1 MDWQIVYKMFLRNS
15 MKNLLFLF
23 IFISLLFAQNMQEQK
38 QNVKQVSSQQAQSS
52 SKKESK
58 SIKTTQTKKENTK
71 ISINQKITLDYLKKQ
86 PAGVSRDFY
95 IWLFLQQEISPK
107 EAKEAYEL
115 AVRKNAKLFGLY
127 FKKGSNK
134 TLSRKTICERMSL
147 EKLLKEDSKCI
158 ASALTTKKAESL
170 DKKVLKKLSQ
180 NVQPHNQK
188 LAKNL
193 QILADKDPFSHLI
206 TQDAKT
212 FGDFYFAIS
221 QAYRNR
227 LNFAISKET
236 LARLLKEKNATFNRA
251 LKSMIMNTSLEKFNH
266 SLNALNPEEVL
277 KILDAETSFYLGLNA
292 MRFQKDK
299 QALMYFAHSKENAK
313 HSFNKNRAT
322 FWLYLASKD
331 RQYLQILSESKM
343 VDVYVLASLEMIG
356 AQPKFNLVYDVPT
369 QQKKAS
375 WNFKNPF
382 EWERIRNSFKSSKG
396 KDAQSHRQQLL
407 AKVDSDETKAHYIWL
422 AREKDA
428 EYFLM
433 PYKEVFSR
441 FPEDKQ
447 ALLYALARQ
456 ESLFIPTAIST
467 SYALGLMQLMPFNVK
482 AIAKELKE
490 EDKVGYFDMFDPAVN
505 VPYAEYFTRPLVREF
520 SHPLFVAYAYNGGPG
535 FTRRLLGKNHLF
547 KKQNPLD
554 PWFSMEMIPY
564 EESRVYGKKVLANY
578 VIYQKRL
585 GKEIQMLD
593 LLQQS
598 LVY

>member
-1 MDWQIVYKMFLRNS
+1 
-15 MKNLLFLF
+15 MKNLLFLL
-23 IFISLLFAQNMQEQK
+23 ILISALFAQNAQETK
-38 QNVKQVSSQQAQSS
+38 QNPKPATNKSTTSQQTTK
-52 SKKESK
+52 KKESK
-58 SIKTTQTKKENTK
+58 QTKTTPKAENEK
-71 ISINQKITLDYLKKQ
+71 IALNQKISLDYLKKQ

-95 IWLFLQQEISPK
+95 IWLFLQQDITPK
-107 EAKEAYEL
+107 EAKEAYDL

-147 EKLLKEDSKCI
+147 DKLLKEDSKCI
-158 ASALTTKKAESL
+158 ALALTTKKAESL
-170 DKKVLKKLSQ
+170 DKKALKRLSQ
-180 NVQPHNQK
+180 NVQPHNQR
-188 LAKNL
+188 LAKHLN
-193 QILADKDPFSHLI
+193 ILANKDPFAHLI

-221 QAYRNR
+221 QNYRNR

-236 LARLLKEKNATFNRA
+236 LAQLLKEHNETFNRA
-251 LKSMIMNTSLEKFNH
+251 LKSMIMNTSLETFNR
-266 SLNALNPEEVL
+266 SLTALEPNGEVL
-277 KILDAETSFYLGLNA
+277 KALDAETSFYLGLNA
-292 MRFQKDK
+292 MRFQKNS
-299 QALMYFAHSKENAK
+299 QALAYFAHSKTHAK
-313 HSFNKNRAT
+313 HAFNRNRAS
-322 FWLYLASKD
+322 FWLYLASNDK
-331 RQYLQILSESKM
+331 QYLKALNDSKI
-343 VDVYVLASLEMIG
+343 VDVYVLASLEITG
-356 AQPKFNLVYDVPT
+356 EKPKFNLVYDVPT
-369 QQKKAS
+369 QQKKAN

-382 EWERIRNSFKSSKG
+382 EWERIRDSFKSIKG
-396 KDAQSHRQQLL
+396 KEAQTHRQKLL

-422 AREKDA
+422 ARTKDT

-433 PYKEVFSR
+433 PYKEVFSK
-441 FPEDKQ
+441 FPSDKQ

-490 EDKVGYFDMFDPAVN
+490 DDKVGYFDMFDPAVN

-535 FTRRLLGKNHLF
+535 FTRRLLGKNQLF

-578 VIYQKRL
+578 LIYQKKL
-585 GKEIQMLD
+585 GKEITMLD

>member
-1 MDWQIVYKMFLRNS
+1 
-15 MKNLLFLF
+15 MKNFIILLIFVSSMLF
-23 IFISLLFAQNMQEQK
+23 GQNTQEHK
-38 QNVKQVSSQQAQSS
+38 QNPKQNSLNQTQKNTSN
-52 SKKESK
+52 KKESK
-58 SIKTTQTKKENTK
+58 QAKTKENAN
-71 ISINQKITLDYLKKQ
+71 IPLSQKITLDYLKSQ

-95 IWLFLQQEISPK
+95 IWLFLQQDISPK

-115 AVRKNAKLFGLY
+115 AIRKNAKLFGLY

-147 EKLLKEDSKCI
+147 DKLLKEDTKCI
-158 ASALTTKKAESL
+158 ALALTTKKAESL
-170 DKKVLKKLSQ
+170 DKKVLKRLSE

-193 QILADKDPFSHLI
+193 SILASKDPFSRLI

-221 QAYRNR
+221 QNYRNR
-227 LNFAISKET
+227 LNFAISKEA
-236 LARLLKEKNATFNRA
+236 LVRLLKENNGTFNRA
-251 LKSMIMNTSLEKFNH
+251 LKSMIMNTYLEKFNR
-266 SLNALNPEEVL
+266 SLTNLNPEEVL
-277 KILDAETSFYLGLNA
+277 KTLDAEIAFYLGVNA
-292 MRFQKDK
+292 MRYQKDK
-299 QALMYFAHSKENAK
+299 QALAYFVYSKDKAK
-313 HSFNKNRAT
+313 HAFNRNRAN
-322 FWLYLASKD
+322 FWAYLASNDK
-331 RQYLQILSESKM
+331 QYLQTLSDSKM
-343 VDVYVLASLEMIG
+343 VDVYVLASLEILQ
-356 AQPKFNLVYDVPT
+356 AQPKFNLVYDIPT
-369 QQKKAS
+369 QQKNAN
-375 WNFKNPF
+375 WDFKNPF
-382 EWERIRNSFKSSKG
+382 EWERIRDSFKKISG
-396 KDAQSHRQQLL
+396 KEAHVRKQQLL

-422 AREKDA
+422 ARERNT
-428 EYFLM
+428 EYFLT

-441 FPEDKQ
+441 FPQDKQ

-520 SHPLFVAYAYNGGPG
+520 NHPLFVAYAYNGGPG

-547 KKQNPLD
+547 KKNNPLD
-554 PWFSMEMIPY
+554 PWYSMEMIPY

-578 VIYQKRL
+578 FIYQNKF
-585 GKEIQMLD
+585 GNEVKMLD

>member
-1 MDWQIVYKMFLRNS
+1 
-15 MKNLLFLF
+15 MKNFLFLL
-23 IFISLLFAQNMQEQK
+23 IFIGSLFAQNAQEAK
-38 QNVKQVSSQQAQSS
+38 QNPKHTS
-52 SKKESK
+52 SKQ
-58 SIKTTQTKKENTK
+58 TTTKKEPKSTK
-71 ISINQKITLDYLKKQ
+71 ATQSKKTNATPTLNQKITLDYLKKQ

-95 IWLFLQQEISPK
+95 IWLFLQQEITPQ
-107 EAKEAYEL
+107 EAKEAYNL
-115 AVRKNAKLFGLY
+115 AIRKNAKLFGLY

-134 TLSRKTICERMSL
+134 TLSRKTICQRMSL

-158 ASALTTKKAESL
+158 ALALTTKKAESL
-170 DKKVLKKLSQ
+170 DKKTLKKLSQ
-180 NVQPHNQK
+180 NVQSHNQK

-193 QILADKDPFSHLI
+193 QILAAKDPFAHLI

-221 QAYRNR
+221 PSYRNR
-227 LNFAISKET
+227 LDFAISKDT
-236 LARLLKEKNATFNRA
+236 LTRLLKEQNATFNRA
-251 LKSMIMNTSLEKFNH
+251 LKSLIMHTNLDNFNH
-266 SLNALNPEEVL
+266 SLTALNSEEIL
-277 KILDAETSFYLGLNA
+277 SALDAESAFYLGLNA
-292 MRFQKDK
+292 MRYQKNQ
-299 QALMYFAHSKENAK
+299 QALNFFLHSQRTAK
-313 HSFNKNRAT
+313 HTFNKNRAN
-322 FWLYLASKD
+322 FWAYLASGDKK
-331 RQYLQILSESKM
+331 YLQILSDSKM
-343 VDVYVLASLEMIG
+343 VDIYVLASLEIIQ
-356 AQPKFNLVYDVPT
+356 AEPKFTLLYDVPT
-369 QQKKAS
+369 QQKNAS

-382 EWERIRNSFKSSKG
+382 EWERIRDSFKSIKG
-396 KDAQSHRQQLL
+396 KDANSRRRQLL
-407 AKVDSDETKAHYIWL
+407 AKVDSEETKAHYIWL
-422 AREKDA
+422 ARQKDT

-441 FPEDKQ
+441 FPQDKQ

-520 SHPLFVAYAYNGGPG
+520 NHPLFIAYAYNGGPG

-547 KKQNPLD
+547 KKNNPLD

-578 VIYQKRL
+578 VIYQKKF
-585 GKEIQMLD
+585 GKEIKMLD

>member
-1 MDWQIVYKMFLRNS
+1 
-15 MKNLLFLF
+15 MKNILLLL
-23 IFISLLFAQNMQEQK
+23 IFVSALFAQDAQERK
-38 QNVKQVSSQQAQSS
+38 QNPKQTPSTQTKQTTN
-52 SKKESK
+52 KKESK
-58 SIKTTQTKKENTK
+58 ASKAQANKESKASKTAQAKKENTK
-71 ISINQKITLDYLKKQ
+71 TTLSQNITLDYLKKQ
-86 PAGVSRDFY
+86 PAGIARDFY
-95 IWLFLQQEISPK
+95 IWLFLQQNITPK
-107 EAKEAYEL
+107 EAKEAYDL
-115 AVRKNAKLFGLY
+115 AVKKNAKLFGLY

-147 EKLLKEDSKCI
+147 DKLLKEDSKCI
-158 ASALTTKKAESL
+158 ALALTTKKAESL
-170 DKKVLKKLSQ
+170 DKKTLKKLSQ

-193 QILADKDPFSHLI
+193 QILAAKDPFSHLI

-221 QAYRNR
+221 QNYRNR
-227 LNFAISKET
+227 LNFAVSKET
-236 LARLLKEKNATFNRA
+236 FAKLLKEHNATFNRA
-251 LKSMIMNTSLEKFNH
+251 LKGMIMNTYLDKFNH
-266 SLNALNPEEVL
+266 SLTALDPKEML
-277 KILDAETSFYLGLNA
+277 GSLDAEIAFYLGLNA
-292 MRFQKDK
+292 MKYQKNE
-299 QALMYFAHSKENAK
+299 QALTYFVYSKEKAK
-313 HSFNKNRAT
+313 HAFNRNRAT
-322 FWLYLASKD
+322 FWAYLASKD
-331 RQYLQILSESKM
+331 KQYLQTLNGSKM
-343 VDVYVLASLEMIG
+343 VDVYVLASLEMTG
-356 AQPKFNLVYDVPT
+356 AEPKFNLVYDIPT
-369 QQKKAS
+369 QQKKAN

-382 EWERIRNSFKSSKG
+382 EWERIRNSFKSLKG
-396 KDAQSHRQQLL
+396 KDANSRRQQLL
-407 AKVDSDETKAHYIWL
+407 AKVDSDETKAHYVWL
-422 AREKDA
+422 THSKDT

-441 FPEDKQ
+441 FTQDKQ

-467 SYALGLMQLMPFNVK
+467 SYALGMMQLMPFNVK

-520 SHPLFVAYAYNGGPG
+520 HHPLFVAYAYNGGPG
-535 FTRRLLGKNHLF
+535 FTRRLLGKHHLF

-554 PWFSMEMIPY
+554 PWYSMEMIPY

-578 VIYQKRL
+578 VIYQRQL
-585 GKEIQMLD
+585 GKKIKILD

>member
-1 MDWQIVYKMFLRNS
+1 
-15 MKNLLFLF
+15 MKNFIILLIFVSSVLF
-23 IFISLLFAQNMQEQK
+23 GQNTQEHK
-38 QNVKQVSSQQAQSS
+38 QNPNQNSPKHTQKNASN
-52 SKKESK
+52 KKESK
-58 SIKTTQTKKENTK
+58 QVKTKENTN
-71 ISINQKITLDYLKKQ
+71 IPLSQKITLDYLKSQ

-95 IWLFLQQEISPK
+95 IWLFLQQDISPK

-115 AVRKNAKLFGLY
+115 AIRKNAKLFGLY
-127 FKKGSNK
+127 FKKGNNK

-147 EKLLKEDSKCI
+147 DKLLKEDTKCI
-158 ASALTTKKAESL
+158 ALALTTKKAESL
-170 DKKVLKKLSQ
+170 DKKVLKKLSE

-193 QILADKDPFSHLI
+193 RILASKDPFSRLI

-221 QAYRNR
+221 QSYRNR
-227 LNFAISKET
+227 LNFAISKES
-236 LARLLKEKNATFNRA
+236 LVRLLKENNGTFNRA
-251 LKSMIMNTSLEKFNH
+251 LKSMIMNTHLEKFNH
-266 SLNALNPEEVL
+266 SLTNLNPEEVL
-277 KILDAETSFYLGLNA
+277 KTLDAEIAFYLGVNA
-292 MRFQKDK
+292 MRYQKDK
-299 QALMYFAHSKENAK
+299 QALAYFVYSKDKAK
-313 HSFNKNRAT
+313 HAFNKNRAN
-322 FWLYLASKD
+322 FWAYLASNDK
-331 RQYLQILSESKM
+331 QYLQTLSDSKM
-343 VDVYVLASLEMIG
+343 VDVYVLASLEILQ
-356 AQPKFNLVYDVPT
+356 AQPKFNLVYDIPT
-369 QQKKAS
+369 QQKNAN
-375 WNFKNPF
+375 WDFKNPF
-382 EWERIRNSFKSSKG
+382 EWERIRDSFKKISG
-396 KDAQSHRQQLL
+396 KEAHLRKQQLL

-422 AREKDA
+422 ARERNT
-428 EYFLM
+428 EYFLT

-441 FPEDKQ
+441 FPQDKQ

-520 SHPLFVAYAYNGGPG
+520 NHPLFVAYAYNGGPG

-547 KKQNPLD
+547 KKNNPLD
-554 PWFSMEMIPY
+554 PWYSMEMIPY

-578 VIYQKRL
+578 FIYQNKF
-585 GKEIQMLD
+585 GNEVKMLD